1 MLAGEAL
8 KMDCF
13 ILLFEFSLVSPFY
26 RLTYFPYSFLSVWE
40 VARHVYDTVVWAV
53 NPKIK
58 QIVDLRKSDKLTK
71 NYCHYFIIYIDFY

>member
-1 MLAGEAL
+1 MT
-8 KMDCF
+8 M
-13 ILLFEFSLVSPFY
+13 ILLSGG
-26 RLTYFPYSFLSVWE
+26 
-40 VARHVYDTVVWAV
+40 V